1 MLCSHLFDRVFEFLV
16 QPKIRY
22 KYLNLLYGLSL
33 ANPSLFVNLVV
44 ELFAQGIH
52 FDLLSGHRLLHQ
64 LRYLYLTH
72 FSKSLLLV
80 NLHLFIF
87 SL

>member
-1 MLCSHLFDRVFEFLV
+1 MVSGSVAYALFEVLIQLHDREVMLCSHLFDRVFEFLV

-33 ANPSLFVNLVV
+33 ANPSLFVDLVV

-52 FDLLSGHRLLHQ
+52 FDLLSGH
-64 LRYLYLTH
+64 
-72 FSKSLLLV
+72 
-80 NLHLFIF
+80 
-87 SL
+87 

>member
-1 MLCSHLFDRVFEFLV
+1 LVSGSVAYALFEVLIQLHDREVMLCSHLFDRVFEFLV

-33 ANPSLFVNLVV
+33 ANPSLFVDLVV

-52 FDLLSGHRLLHQ
+52 FDLLSGH
-64 LRYLYLTH
+64 
-72 FSKSLLLV
+72 
-80 NLHLFIF
+80 
-87 SL
+87 